1 MGLKMRQMIVAVWLT
16 LLAAAGSALAES
28 GELKIVLQAGDETRA
43 FALPL
48 PEGATVSPCGV
59 EAIMNL
65 HCLRAESARE
75 DAVLKELSGAILSHG
90 WVLEGEDRESR
101 PYTLAFRQAKPEG
114 ACPHLIILTSAV
126 EVTPSRP
133 PLPAGMVEVTLAKTF
148 DPACA
153 FDGAV
158 R

>member
-1 MGLKMRQMIVAVWLT
+1 MRQIFIAAWLT
-16 LLAAAGSALAES
+16 LATAAGAAVAAPA
-28 GELKIVLQAGDETRA
+28 ELKIVLQSGDETRA
-43 FALPL
+43 IEVPL

-75 DAVLKELSGAILSHG
+75 DAVLRELSGAIISNG
-90 WVLEGEDRESR
+90 WVLEGEDRKSR

-153 FDGAV
+153 FEGAL